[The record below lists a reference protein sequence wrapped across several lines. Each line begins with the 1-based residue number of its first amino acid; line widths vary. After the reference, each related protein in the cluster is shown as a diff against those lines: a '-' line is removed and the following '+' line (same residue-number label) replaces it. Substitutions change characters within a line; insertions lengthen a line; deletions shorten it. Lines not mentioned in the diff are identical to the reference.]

1 MAEDLVD
8 VLVGV
13 EVAPGCIRGETP
25 LDWFCHSVVSVKP
38 NESAQRFE
46 QLQGERLERAWRAD
60 LPGST
65 DPHVV
70 VALPSYSLDR
80 SVYEHYGA
88 RIGPLENR
96 FLYVILRSQ
105 LPGVRTIYLS
115 SLPTPAEVVD
125 GYLALAPP
133 QARTTIEGN
142 SALVSVGDAAP
153 RPLAEKLLDSPHTLT
168 ELRRLIGDEIALI
181 EAWNVGEA
189 ERDLALALQVPVNGT
204 DPSLRGLA
212 TKSAGRRLFRNLGI
226 PTPDG
231 VEGVASA
238 EQVVA
243 AVTTL
248 RKRDPALAGVVVKLD
263 DSVAG
268 DGNVVLRFAELPAA
282 EAALSDAIRRALPAW
297 YLTVLAGGGVVEAL
311 ITGADFCSPSGQ
323 GAIRPDG
330 HIEVLSTHDQRLG
343 GPDGQI
349 YEGCSF
355 PARESYAAEIGRHV
369 AAVGAALAAEGALG
383 RFAVDFAAIRTGG
396 GWALFALEINL
407 RKGGTTH
414 PFGVTRVLTGGSYDP
429 ESSSFALTDGTTRY
443 YGATDNLVDEG
454 WLGRSPQV
462 VRQRLATA
470 GVAFDR
476 RSRVGVIPHLLDCLA
491 IDGRMGYTAIA
502 ESREQ
507 VADLEATV
515 KSALA
520 S

>member
-1 MAEDLVD
+1 
-8 VLVGV
+8 
-13 EVAPGCIRGETP
+13 
-25 LDWFCHSVVSVKP
+25 VKP
-38 NESAQRFE
+38 DEYAQRFE
-46 QLQGERLERAWRAD
+46 QLQEERLERAWRAD
-60 LPGST
+60 LPDST

-96 FLYVILRSQ
+96 YLYVILRSE

-115 SLPTPAEVVD
+115 SVPAPAEVVD

-133 QARTTIEGN
+133 HARAAIDRN
-142 SALVSVGDAAP
+142 SALVSVDDAAAK
-153 RPLAEKLLDSPHTLT
+153 PLAEKVLDSPRTLA
-168 ELRRLIGDEIALI
+168 ELRRLIGGELALI

-212 TKSAGRRLFRNLGI
+212 NKSAGRRLFKSLGI

-231 VEGVASA
+231 VEDVTTA

-248 RKRDPALAGVVVKLD
+248 KGRDPALAGVVVKLD

-268 DGNVVLRFAELPAA
+268 DGNVVLRFAGLPAA
-282 EAALSDAIRRALPAW
+282 EAARHDAVWAALPAW
-297 YLTVLAGGGVVEAL
+297 YLSVLAGGGVVETL
-311 ITGADFCSPSGQ
+311 ITGSDFCSPSGQ

-330 HIEVLSTHDQRLG
+330 HVEVLSTHDQRLG
-343 GPDGQI
+343 GPDGQV

-355 PARESYAAEIGRHV
+355 PARESYAAEISRHV
-369 AAVGAALAAEGALG
+369 AAVGQALAAKGAVG
-383 RFAVDFAAIRTGG
+383 RFAVDFAAVRTSS

-414 PFGVTRVLTGGSYDP
+414 PFGLTRVLTGGSYDA
-429 ESSSFALTDGTTRY
+429 ESSSFVLSDGTARY
-443 YGATDNLVDEG
+443 YGATDNLVDER
-454 WLGRSPQV
+454 WLGRSPGD

-476 RSRVGVIPHLLDCLA
+476 RSKVGAIPHLLDCLA
-491 IDGRMGYTAIA
+491 VDGRMGYTAIA

-507 VADLEATV
+507 VADLEATIEG
-515 KSALA
+515 ALRN
-520 S
+520 